1 MNTNKKYVMIVTSED
16 ERYGRDGIQLD
27 FFWDNPWEG
36 ILEDIVFGDSY
47 KELTCNG
54 KYEGL
59 FQQTY
64 DIKTGTRLS
73 YGGIDDLTPKEEIEE
88 WENKNMIKN
97 LKILRDGQYMLGR
110 IKDVAAEIFHTNN
123 NEIQFDDI
131 DFALYDEQNLD
142 LSKEIDLT
150 EIKANDS
157 GWYGIKQIVTGFN
170 EYATETIEVFAD
182 YYGAGCGVYHRIDI
196 YNSYEE
202 NVSIVKQMMIDTL
215 SYQEGTVTDDMF
227 IICEFQN

>member
-88 WENKNMIKN
+88 WENKQEKN
-97 LKILRDGQYMLGR
+97 DLKVLRQGKYMLGT
-110 IKDVAAEIFHTNN
+110 IKDIAEELYDANSKYFT
-123 NEIQFDDI
+123 DC
-131 DFALYDEQNLD
+131 DFALIDNQ
-142 LSKEIDLT
+142 EIDLNKDIDLE
-150 EIKANDS
+150 EIHYNS
-157 GWYGIKQIVTGFN
+157 TGWYGIKNLDTGFN
-170 EYATETIEVFAD
+170 SDIYGDLNLFAD
-182 YYGAGCGVYHRIDI
+182 YYGGSCGQYRFVYGDENENCI
-196 YNSYEE
+196 YGEITKM
-202 NVSIVKQMMIDTL
+202 IVDTL
-215 SYQEGTVTDDMF
+215 SYQEGTIHKNMF
-227 IICEFQN
+227 IICETK